1 MILDQVGCGSNL
13 INANHQ
19 IFKVQLN
26 NLPKTL
32 TMETFAQN

>member
-19 IFKVQLN
+19 IFKV
-26 NLPKTL
+26 PKTL